1 MKKSSLTL
9 EEQKEVELFNSLPYD
24 ELVEYI
30 NRKNLTETKENVI
43 KDIDMT
49 FEEFLATYDA
59 VDLSKYFPGIDKQ

>member
-1 MKKSSLTL
+1 MKKSPLTL

>member
-1 MKKSSLTL
+1 MKKSPLTL

-30 NRKNLTETKENVI
+30 NHKNLTEAKENVI